1 MKKFLWIALIAV
13 LILSACAPGQSGT
26 QPLPTIVLD
35 SGATAVPNVSQ
46 PSGAN
51 VAASGLVVPARQAR
65 LTSAMGGFIKTVHVA
80 TGEVVSAGQ
89 VLLTFSGQEKLA
101 AAAESANFELL
112 LAEQALQTLNENAG
126 LTRADAQLRLAN
138 AVKALDEAVKRRA
151 GKSYQHG
158 SESTIQQAEA
168 DLIIANDVLE
178 KAQEAY
184 NAVSGWEDTN
194 VVKAGALSA
203 LANARKAHDRAVA
216 NLNYLRAMPNE
227 IDVSQADAE
236 LAAAQAE
243 VDAAQAAFDKL
254 KDGPDPA
261 AVQLAEARIRNAQA
275 QVAASQAAVEDLEI
289 KAPFDGTVIEIYF
302 YSGEW
307 VLPGQVTLLLVSLDH
322 LQIQTT
328 DLSERDI
335 SAIQVGQPVQ
345 INVKALQ
352 QTTPGHVMEIS
363 ALAETLGGDVVYKTT
378 IDMEEIPVG
387 MRAGMSVNVFF
398 GGEE

>member
-13 LILSACAPGQSGT
+13 LILSACTPGQSGT

-35 SGATAVPNVSQ
+35 NGATAVPQVSQ

-51 VAASGLVVPARQAR
+51 VAASGSVVPARQAR
-65 LTSAMGGFIKTVHVA
+65 LTSAMGGFIKTVHVT

-101 AAAESANFELL
+101 AVVESANLELL
-112 LAEQALQTLNENAG
+112 MAEQALQTLNENAG
-126 LTRADAQLRLAN
+126 LTHADAQLRLAN
-138 AVKALDEAVKRRA
+138 AVKALDEATKRRA

-184 NAVSGWEDTN
+184 NAVSDWEDTN

-243 VDAAQAAFDKL
+243 VEAAQAAFDKL

-275 QVAASQAAVEDLEI
+275 QVTASQAAVEDLEI
-289 KAPFDGTVIEIYF
+289 KSTFCRYG
-302 YSGEW
+302 
-307 VLPGQVTLLLVSLDH
+307 
-322 LQIQTT
+322 
-328 DLSERDI
+328 
-335 SAIQVGQPVQ
+335 
-345 INVKALQ
+345 N
-352 QTTPGHVMEIS
+352 
-363 ALAETLGGDVVYKTT
+363 
-378 IDMEEIPVG
+378 
-387 MRAGMSVNVFF
+387 
-398 GGEE
+398 